1 MTDQTPRNEPTSA
14 SWSIDL
20 ADERATEA
28 FAHEI
33 ADLVH
38 ADDIVTLSGDLGAGK
53 TTFARALIRKLV
65 GDSTLEVPS
74 PTFTLMQVYPA
85 PAFQIVHADLY
96 RIEKPE

>member
-1 MTDQTPRNEPTSA
+1 MADQTPRDKPASA

-20 ADERATEA
+20 ADEQAMEA
-28 FAHEI
+28 FAHEL
-33 ADLVH
+33 AGLVQ

-65 GDSTLEVPS
+65 GDPTLEVPS

-85 PAFQIVHADLY
+85 PAFPGRACRSLSY
-96 RIEKPE
+96 